1 MKYVF
6 VATLLVAQIVSGQS
20 SLRVQNPPAKESDSF
35 LTGHYLSSLSL
46 PHSDLLK
53 LDESNVSGKKNVTL
67 AVLYSLLLP
76 GMGELYAGNY
86 STGKYF
92 TIAEGGLWIT
102 LGAVQW
108 YATGLQDDARRF
120 AVQHAQINLDGK
132 DDQYFVDI
140 GEFQNIN
147 DYNEQ
152 ILRNR
157 DAHKVYDLQTF
168 YWNWD
173 SDANRG
179 TFDDLRVASDEKFND
194 VRFVAAA
201 IGVNH
206 LISAINAAR
215 IAISHNH
222 SVHEASLLNMKAG
235 VLGGLAHPN
244 GIVIS
249 VSKNF

>member
-1 MKYVF
+1 MKYLLMV
-6 VATLLVAQIVSGQS
+6 TLCAAHIAS
-20 SLRVQNPPAKESDSF
+20 SQTMLRNRDLSAIHKNSFPIEQYPPSMNQ
-35 LTGHYLSSLSL
+35 LQ
-46 PHSDLLK
+46 PNLLK
-53 LDESNVSGKKNVTL
+53 FDGGGSLEKKNVTL
-67 AVLYSLLLP
+67 AVVYSLLLP
-76 GMGELYAGNY
+76 GMGELYVGDY
-86 STGKYF
+86 SLGKYF

-120 AVQHAQINLDGK
+120 AVQHAQVNLNGK
-132 DDQYFVDI
+132 NDQYFVDI
-140 GEFQNIN
+140 GEFQTI
-147 DYNEQ
+147 DGFNEQ

-157 DAHKVYDLQTF
+157 EPRKVYNPQES

-173 SDANRG
+173 SDANRQ
-179 TFDDLRVASDEKFND
+179 TFTDLRVASDEKFND

-215 IAISHNH
+215 LAISHNH
-222 SVHEASLLNMKAG
+222 NVDEADLLNIKAG
-235 VLGGLAHPN
+235 VIGGLTHPS
-244 GIVIS
+244 GILIS